1 MTLRSACSAI
11 RAETLKTHNKLASW
25 LFMLCTLLMLA
36 SVVHMWSHWL
46 EIWAVFG
53 FDRAAGVLA
62 GVTGAALVVSWWA
75 NTGND

>member
-1 MTLRSACSAI
+1 
-11 RAETLKTHNKLASW
+11 
-25 LFMLCTLLMLA
+25 MLA

-62 GVTGAALVVSWWA
+62 GVTEAALVVSWWA